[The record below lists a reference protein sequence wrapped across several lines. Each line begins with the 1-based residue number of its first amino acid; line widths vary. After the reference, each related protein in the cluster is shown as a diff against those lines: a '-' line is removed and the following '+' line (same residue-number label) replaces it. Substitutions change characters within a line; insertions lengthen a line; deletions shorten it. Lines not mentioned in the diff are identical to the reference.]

1 MRPTPTEESDLHDPC
16 PLRGATV
23 WLTGV
28 PASGKTTL
36 ARGLRDRLRAVGE
49 PVLWLDSDD
58 LWARMAPSDRALAP
72 DARARFYDLLTHLAT
87 RSAEGDV
94 TTIISATSARRA
106 DRDAV
111 RARVPRFLEV
121 LVVCD
126 PVELRR
132 RDPRGLYAG
141 FDAGTVRNLP
151 GVDVPFEDPADPAAV
166 VDTTGRDAE
175 AVVAE
180 LLAHLVDRR

>member
-1 MRPTPTEESDLHDPC
+1 MHEPC
-16 PLRGATV
+16 PLRGAVV

-36 ARGLRDRLRAVGE
+36 ARGLRDRLRAAGE

-58 LWARMAPSDRALAP
+58 LWPRVAPTDGAP
-72 DARARFYDLLTHLAT
+72 APGARARFYDLLTHLVT
-87 RSAEGDV
+87 RAAEGAV
-94 TTIISATSARRA
+94 TTIVSATSARRR
-106 DRDAV
+106 DRDRV
-111 RARVPRFLEV
+111 RALVPRFLEV

-151 GVDVPFEDPADPAAV
+151 GVDVPFEDPADPAV
-166 VDTTGRDAE
+166 VIDTSGRDAE

-180 LLAHLVDRR
+180 LLTHLIDRS

>member
-1 MRPTPTEESDLHDPC
+1 MHEHC
-16 PLRGATV
+16 PLRGAVV

-28 PASGKTTL
+28 PASGKSTL

-58 LWARMAPSDRALAP
+58 LWPRVAPADGAPPAPGARG
-72 DARARFYDLLTHLAT
+72 RFYDLLTHLVT
-87 RSAEGDV
+87 RASEGGV
-94 TTIISATSARRA
+94 TTLVSATSARRR
-106 DRDAV
+106 DRDRV
-111 RARVPRFLEV
+111 RALVPRFLEV

-132 RDPRGLYAG
+132 RDPKGLYAG
-141 FDAGTVRNLP
+141 FDAGTVHHLP
-151 GVDVPFEDPADPAAV
+151 GVDVPFEDPADPTVV
-166 VDTTGRDAE
+166 VDTSGRDAE

-180 LLAHLVDRR
+180 LLAHLIDRG